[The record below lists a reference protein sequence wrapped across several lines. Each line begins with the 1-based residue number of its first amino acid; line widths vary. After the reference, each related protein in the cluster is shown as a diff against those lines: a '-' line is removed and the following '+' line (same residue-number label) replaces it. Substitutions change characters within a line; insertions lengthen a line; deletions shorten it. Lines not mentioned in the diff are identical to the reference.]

1 MTEQNKMRILAFY
14 YNYFIVLSVIT
25 SIFYWFDGATAASWL
40 RLLLLLGVPV
50 IILWRSKQ
58 RQREVAKEER
68 QLPACHFE
76 FLIIAG
82 IVAAPGSVLNENLA
96 NFWLCCSFY
105 GGAIVIYFFYKY
117 LRGRYLVFYRNP
129 SVSSETRQRAGQSM
143 RRSLGELA
151 LIGLVVF
158 IILLLVYQ
166 AVPEINVQK
175 EEKTNT
181 EQQEQD
187 NVFDTAASR
196 QNEMRD
202 ALSEMQ
208 EQAGENLFLVILR
221 YMLTIA
227 ILAMVVLTLVYGMFR
242 LILFLLRRRH
252 RVRLDFE
259 EVVVTSSDTEEFTRL
274 VPVRRSAPDFPCGND
289 GRIRKEF
296 YRQVR
301 RQAGEQEISPAQT
314 PMELRENY
322 LGENRKEKLLTELYE
337 KARYGKASVTEE
349 EVRTW
354 QKEENT

>member
-25 SIFYWFDGATAASWL
+25 SIFYWFDGDTVASWL

-50 IILWRSKQ
+50 IILWRSKE

-76 FLIIAG
+76 FLVIAG
-82 IVAAPGSVLNENLA
+82 IVAAPGSILNENLA

-117 LRGRYLVFYRNP
+117 IRGRYLVFYRNP

-158 IILLLVYQ
+158 IILLLVSQ
-166 AVPEINVQK
+166 AAPEIHVQK
-175 EEKTNT
+175 KEKTNT

-187 NVFDTAASR
+187 NVFDTAASQ
-196 QNEMRD
+196 QNKMRD
-202 ALSEMQ
+202 ALREKQ
-208 EQAGENLFLVILR
+208 EEAEENLFLVILR
-221 YMLTIA
+221 YMLTIV
-227 ILAMVVLTLVYGMFR
+227 ILAMVALTLIYGMIR
-242 LILFLLRRRH
+242 LVLFFWGRRH
-252 RVRLDFE
+252 RTLLEFE
-259 EVVVTSSDTEEFTRL
+259 EVVVTSNGTEEFTRL
-274 VPVRRSAPDFPCGND
+274 VPVRRAAPDFPGGND

-296 YRQVR
+296 YREVR
-301 RQAGEQEISPAQT
+301 RQAGEQEIPPAQT

-322 LGENRKEKLLTELYE
+322 LGGNRKDELLTELYE
-337 KARYGKASVTEE
+337 KARYGKDSVTEE
-349 EVRTW
+349 EIRKW
-354 QKEENT
+354 QKEETT